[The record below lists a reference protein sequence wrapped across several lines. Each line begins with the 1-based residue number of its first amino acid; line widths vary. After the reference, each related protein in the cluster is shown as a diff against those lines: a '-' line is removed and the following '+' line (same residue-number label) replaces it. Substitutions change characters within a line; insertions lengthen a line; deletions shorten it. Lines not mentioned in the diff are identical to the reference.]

1 MLQPQPLH
9 GRRRAVSCRLA
20 VVLLTL
26 AIAPLAQADA
36 HAQAQFATIEV
47 SPAVF
52 SPSSGAMQ
60 IDAALRSV
68 APIGLQVLSRQGTV
82 LGWLTP
88 EARRRT
94 LHLAWRGVLSGR
106 RLPDGAYRLRLV
118 SRGKRLA
125 EAGFGVDTT
134 APTLDGLRVE
144 NDGAPFLGDV
154 PLLATVT
161 PNGDG
166 LRDRALIRFRLSE
179 PATLL
184 FEANRTTRSL
194 ETVFNQWL
202 ELPAGPG
209 TIEWTPPAD
218 LGPRTYLLRFTL
230 VDDAGN
236 RRVVGQATARL
247 QGTSGPVVRVQGV
260 DAVFAH
266 TSYAAGDTAVL
277 HVSTD
282 ASAFQVQLFRSG
294 PELVDT
300 PADNALQGIAVGVA
314 ATHDWRGSRNAPGDV
329 TLRLGDLP
337 SGVYF
342 AQLTATDGRVGY
354 APFIVRPTRL
364 GAHRVAVVMPTNT
377 WQAYNFYDASGDGW
391 GDTWYAGGPVPV
403 VQLDRPF
410 LRRGVP
416 PFFRRYDLPFLRWLA
431 ANGHDVD
438 VLSDDE
444 LETASAS
451 ALSAAYDLIV
461 FPGHHEYV
469 TDAELAA
476 TAGYRDRGGNLLF
489 LSANNFFWRVER
501 EGTSM
506 RRTRQWRD
514 LAKPEAALIGVQYRG
529 NDDGSRQAPFI
540 VRNTTSAPWLWEG
553 TGLTVGSKLGADIG
567 GYGTEIDGTAPS
579 SPPGIVV
586 LAEVPDLFGPGK
598 TAQMTYYE
606 TAAGAKVFAAG
617 TLDFGGSVNHEPQS
631 RLVQNLW
638 AQLSRP

>member
-1 MLQPQPLH
+1 M
-9 GRRRAVSCRLA
+9 LA
-20 VVLLTL
+20 VLLLGL
-26 AIAPLAQADA
+26 ALAPLAHADA
-36 HAQAQFATIEV
+36 RPAAISVTPTV
-47 SPAVF
+47 LSPAG
-52 SPSSGAMQ
+52 GAIQ
-60 IDAALRSV
+60 IDATVQPA
-68 APIGLQVLSRQGTV
+68 APIGLQVVSQPGAL
-82 LGWLTP
+82 LGWLAP
-88 EARRRT
+88 EVRRSA
-94 LHLAWRGVLSGR
+94 LHLAWRGVLGGR
-106 RLPDGAYRLRLV
+106 RLPDGAYLLRLV
-118 SRGKRLA
+118 SHGKRLA
-125 EAGFGVDTT
+125 DAGFSVDTT
-134 APTLDGLRVE
+134 APTLGNLRVD
-144 NDGAPFLGDV
+144 NGGAPFLGDR
-154 PLLATVT
+154 PLLTTVT

-166 LRDRALIRFRLSE
+166 LRDRAIIRFNLSE
-179 PATLL
+179 PATML
-184 FEANRTTRSL
+184 FEANRTTRTL
-194 ETVFNQWL
+194 ETVFNQRL

-236 RRVVGQATARL
+236 SRVVGQGAAGL
-247 QGTSGPVVRVQGV
+247 QGSPGPVVRVQGV

-266 TSYAAGDTAVL
+266 TSYAAGDAAVL

-282 ASAFQVQLFRSG
+282 APSFQVQLFRSG

-300 PADNALQGIAVGVA
+300 PADNILRGIAVTGP
-314 ATHDWRGSRNAPGDV
+314 TSYDWQASRNAPGDV
-329 TLRLGDLP
+329 TLRLGDLR

-342 AQLTATDGRVGY
+342 AQLTASDGRVGY
-354 APFIVRPTRL
+354 APFVVRPARL
-364 GAHRVAVVMPTNT
+364 GIQRVAVVMPTNT
-377 WQAYNFYDASGDGW
+377 WQAYNFFDANGDGW
-391 GDTWYAGGPVPV
+391 GDTWYAGGPAPV

-416 PFFRRYDLPFLRWLA
+416 PFFRRYDLPFLHWLS
-431 ANGHDVD
+431 ANGHEVD
-438 VLSDDE
+438 FLTDDE

-476 TAGYRDRGGNLLF
+476 LTGYRDRGGNLIF

-501 EGTSM
+501 DGSSM

-514 LAKPEAALIGVQYRG
+514 LGKPEASLIGVQYRG
-529 NDDGSRQAPFI
+529 NDEGEHQAPFI
-540 VRNTTSAPWLWEG
+540 VRNTSSAPWLWEG
-553 TGLTVGSKLGADIG
+553 TGLTVGSTLGADIG

-579 SPPGIVV
+579 SPPDTVV

-617 TLDFGGSVNHEPQS
+617 TLDFGGSVLGKPQS
-631 RLVQNLW
+631 RLLQNLW
-638 AQLSRP
+638 ARLSLP